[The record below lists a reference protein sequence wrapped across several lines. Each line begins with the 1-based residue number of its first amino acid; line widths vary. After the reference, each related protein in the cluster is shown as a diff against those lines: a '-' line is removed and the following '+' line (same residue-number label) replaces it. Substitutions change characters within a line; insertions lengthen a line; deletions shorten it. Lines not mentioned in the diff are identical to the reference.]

1 MTTLLESGA
10 RPYGSAKGVALSMG
24 LHGALIAAAI
34 AGTAAVTVQ
43 REKIE
48 EHPVV
53 YVAPPPPAA
62 EPVHVAPAPPAAKAP
77 KPKTVA
83 VKRAEAPR
91 PRMIQVARQPQVQPK
106 AAPTPMPAAPTKIAL
121 SVPAIDVKTPAIGD
135 IVAPPAPDRIDG
147 GSGSHRVT
155 SESGGDVEGS
165 GTRGLNSGSAAK
177 AYSENEVERTV
188 EVMRAPEPR
197 YPDALRGANMQGI
210 VVMHFIVSADGRVE
224 PGSIS
229 VVSSPHKLFTE
240 AVRNALLSA
249 RYRPAQAGG
258 HAVRQLVEQSF
269 SFRLQN

>member
-34 AGTAAVTVQ
+34 VGTAAVTVQ
-43 REKIE
+43 HEKIE

-77 KPKTVA
+77 KSVA

-91 PRMIQVARQPQVQPK
+91 PKLVQAPRQLQPK

-121 SVPAIDVKTPAIGD
+121 SVPSIDVKTPAIGD

-165 GTRGLNSGSAAK
+165 ASRGLNSGSAAK

-188 EVMRAPEPR
+188 EVIRAPEPR
-197 YPDALRGANMQGI
+197 YPDALKSANMQGV

-229 VVSSPHKLFTE
+229 VVSSPQKQFSD
-240 AVRNALLSA
+240 AVRTALLSA